1 MFHLNRMGRWI
12 TPTIWTAMSKSKA
25 MKFPNPPIGVNTRK
39 LEGGSRGYGADLVG
53 PDTVFVSLR
62 ESSTAPFGVLGVGA
76 WKT

>member
-1 MFHLNRMGRWI
+1 
-12 TPTIWTAMSKSKA
+12 
-25 MKFPNPPIGVNTRK
+25 MKFPNLLMGVNTCK
-39 LEGGSRGYGADLVG
+39 LEGGSRGCGANLVV